1 MAIINNKNIVQMI
14 QMNLNLDHRATKLS
28 EILLFLSQLKLF
40 FNLKLIRRLFLSTLI
55 NLKSSRNQKN
65 MDFLESLFIG
75 SDEIKRELP
84 KETGESKKVIKS
96 KKF

>member
-40 FNLKLIRRLFLSTLI
+40 FNLKLIRRLFLSTL
-55 NLKSSRNQKN
+55 KSSRNQKN